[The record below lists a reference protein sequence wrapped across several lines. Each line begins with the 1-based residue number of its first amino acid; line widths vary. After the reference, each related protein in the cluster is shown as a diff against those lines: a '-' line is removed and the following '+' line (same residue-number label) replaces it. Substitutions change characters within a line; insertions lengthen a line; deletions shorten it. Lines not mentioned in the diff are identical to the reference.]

1 MEEEFQF
8 LKCSSCQTEGN
19 CPKLLSCMH
28 TLCSSCLE
36 TNGPES
42 HCPICS
48 ATLPLGTDNLLFESL
63 QRRIDIYR
71 KIIGAQ
77 EAVCDCCKQPA
88 VFWCFEC
95 EQLICSKCFEAHK
108 WFLKHE
114 ARRMDDLRSESAKDF
129 LEATR
134 KTNNLFCPNPSH
146 RTPIL
151 TSIYCRGCSKPICCS
166 CALLDS
172 THKDQ
177 YCAISVEIQ
186 LKQEQL
192 VKMTQ
197 SLRNQKDIFD
207 TAHRELQSAAASL
220 SQVQLETQ
228 ELIRS
233 KVRLMMEQI
242 QDKERE
248 LLEMVDQQY
257 RRGYEEMAR
266 KLTHTDAV
274 LKRIRAG
281 ELIVEKMQ
289 LYASDQEVLEMY
301 PFIQKALE
309 GLQREL
315 PMDMRPAV
323 QVEFEECKAE
333 LQALFA
339 RVTEDRDAADPDST
353 HHAASG
359 GLTVITTDSNSH
371 EESRKPKIQVHS
383 TPMFTFSFD
392 DRMAPSSSST
402 LKRKAVQTSISCH
415 SPRKAIKEEAGD
427 RYLKTNDELEQD
439 SLDLP
444 GTSSSQPMP
453 RQSQDSPLSP
463 GQGSLVQSPDPIVVI
478 SSSEDTDDDTV
489 IPQSFSWGAQDCFS
503 SPGPLPHAGDPPVI
517 LFGLWRSRSQR
528 TAARGSLNGPRLRSL
543 RIQARG
549 MEPGSLESALPCP
562 APTAGKPLERRDGK
576 GGAVLASVPSLI
588 WEGKRGSK
596 LQDPE
601 FLLCPERLL

>member
-8 LKCSSCQTEGN
+8 LRCSNCQTEGA

-36 TNGPES
+36 ANGPKS
-42 HCPICS
+42 CCPVCS
-48 ATLPLGTDNLLFESL
+48 ATLPLGTNNLLFESL
-63 QRRIDIYR
+63 QRRIDVYR
-71 KIIGAQ
+71 KIIGTQ
-77 EAVCDCCKQPA
+77 EAVCDCCKQSA
-88 VFWCFEC
+88 DFWCFEC

-114 ARRMDDLRSESAKDF
+114 ARKMEDLRRESAKDF

-134 KTNNLFCPNPSH
+134 KTNNLFCPNPH
-146 RTPIL
+146 PVPIL

-186 LKQEQL
+186 LKQEEL

-197 SLRNQKDIFD
+197 TLRNQRDLFD
-207 TAHRELQSAAASL
+207 VAHRELQSAAASL

-233 KVRLMMEQI
+233 KVRLMIEQI

-257 RRGYEEMAR
+257 RLGYEEMAR
-266 KLTHTDAV
+266 KLAHTDAV

-309 GLQREL
+309 GLQREI

-359 GLTVITTDSNSH
+359 GLTVITTDSNL
-371 EESRKPKIQVHS
+371 
-383 TPMFTFSFD
+383 
-392 DRMAPSSSST
+392 APSSSST
-402 LKRKAVQTSISCH
+402 LKRKAVQTSISFH
-415 SPRKAIKEEAGD
+415 GPRKAIKEESGD
-427 RYLKTNDELEQD
+427 RHWKTTNDDLEEDSLEQ
-439 SLDLP
+439 P
-444 GTSSSQPMP
+444 GPSSSQPIP
-453 RQSQDSPLSP
+453 RQSQNSPLSP

-489 IPQSFSWGAQDCFS
+489 VSGLVTHTPRVHLAASPAHTFSASDAPGWNPLMIFS
-503 SPGPLPHAGDPPVI
+503 SEATAGSSLPS
-517 LFGLWRSRSQR
+517 LETSRIPKSVNCIN
-528 TAARGSLNGPRLRSL
+528 TA
-543 RIQARG
+543 
-549 MEPGSLESALPCP
+549 PGSEKLPR
-562 APTAGKPLERRDGK
+562 APDDSSPL
-576 GGAVLASVPSLI
+576 
-588 WEGKRGSK
+588 
-596 LQDPE
+596 
-601 FLLCPERLL
+601 